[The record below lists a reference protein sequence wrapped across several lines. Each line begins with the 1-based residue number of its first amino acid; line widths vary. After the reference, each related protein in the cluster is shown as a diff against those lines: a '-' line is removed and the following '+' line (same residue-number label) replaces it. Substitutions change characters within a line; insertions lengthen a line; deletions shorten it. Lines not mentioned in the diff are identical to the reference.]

1 MKLPGLTKVFIYTSL
16 ISFVLL
22 AVLTLLTENSIDLD
36 GDPNVVIVNYQF
48 YARKLWQLNL
58 LQYFVLTALAAIV
71 HYRKGHK
78 FFYLPG
84 ALLFILFANYHYIYQ
99 SSAFFRYKQEIGV
112 EDGSFEIGF
121 LIGLFQSITIVIAT
135 GLAIIS
141 IYMLRKRLR
150 VTQ

>member
-36 GDPNVVIVNYQF
+36 GDPNVVMVNYQF
-48 YARKLWQLNL
+48 YARKLLQFNL
-58 LQYFVLTALAAIV
+58 LQYFLLTTLAAVI
-71 HYRKGHK
+71 HYRKGYK

-99 SSAFFRYKQEIGV
+99 SAAFFMYKQEIGV

-121 LIGLFQSITIVIAT
+121 LIGIAQSITIVIAT

-141 IYMLRKRLR
+141 IYMLRKRLK
-150 VTQ
+150 VAQ